1 MRLVPVIVSLALLF
15 VAAAAPLSAQPVET
29 PAAEQ
34 PNQTPTPEEPDDAS
48 APEQPADQ
56 DPAPEPPAET
66 PAPEEPN
73 PMPAPEPPSPE
84 PEPPA
89 REPVETKPPEKEPEP
104 KPADKAT
111 DARPAKPSVLSRFR
125 GHVRRLRVH
134 VNAGSQVTSHD
145 MVAQGAFPL
154 YLESATFE
162 VRGETGSGA
171 VIDVGAAYP
180 LRRRFVG
187 GELFGG
193 LSYSRVGGD
202 LGGPLSG
209 QVPHP
214 LIFDSPRPISGSV
227 SGLDH
232 VEHAIHFQA
241 VWLHPI
247 SNRIEIALSA
257 GPTLFIVSQDLVSA
271 ISLTEAGSSVSLAGT
286 TIQNVNDN
294 AAGFN
299 VGMDG
304 SYRLTR
310 RLAVG
315 AFVRY
320 AGGSVDLPAAS
331 GNVSLDVGGVQ
342 VGAGVRLRFR

>member
-1 MRLVPVIVSLALLF
+1 MRLVPVIVSLALLC

-29 PAAEQ
+29 PGAEQ
-34 PNQTPTPEEPDDAS
+34 PDETPTPEEPDDAP

-66 PAPEEPN
+66 PAPEEPSQL
-73 PMPAPEPPSPE
+73 PAPEPPSPE
-84 PEPPA
+84 PEPRA
-89 REPVETKPPEKEPEP
+89 QEPVETKPPEKEPEP
-104 KPADKAT
+104 KPAEKPADT
-111 DARPAKPSVLSRFR
+111 RPAKTSVLRRFR
-125 GHVRRLRVH
+125 FH
-134 VNAGSQVTSHD
+134 VNAGAQVTSHD

-154 YLESATFE
+154 YDETATFE
-162 VRGETGSGA
+162 TRGETGGGA
-171 VIDVGAAYP
+171 VFDVGAAYP
-180 LRRRFVG
+180 IRRQFFG
-187 GELFGG
+187 GDLFGG

-202 LGGPLSG
+202 VGGPLTG
-209 QVPHP
+209 QIPHP

-227 SGLDH
+227 SGLNH
-232 VEHAIHFQA
+232 VQHALHFQA

-247 SNRIEIALSA
+247 NNRIDVALSA
-257 GPTLFIVSQDLVSA
+257 GPTLFIVSQDLVSS
-271 ISLTEAGSSVSLAGT
+271 ISLTETGSSVSLAGT
-286 TIQNVNDN
+286 TVQDVSDN
-294 AAGFN
+294 GAGFN

>member
-15 VAAAAPLSAQPVET
+15 AAAAAPLSAQPAET

-34 PNQTPTPEEPDDAS
+34 PNETPTPEEPGEMPDSEEPDDAS
-48 APEQPADQ
+48 APGQPADQ
-56 DPAPEPPAET
+56 DPAPEPPAE
-66 PAPEEPN
+66 
-73 PMPAPEPPSPE
+73 
-84 PEPPA
+84 
-89 REPVETKPPEKEPEP
+89 KPPEKAPEP
-104 KPADKAT
+104 KPADKAA
-111 DARPAKPSVLSRFR
+111 DARPAKTSVLSRFR
-125 GHVRRLRVH
+125 GHVKRLRVH
-134 VNAGSQVTSHD
+134 VNGGAQVTSHD

-162 VRGETGSGA
+162 VRGETGSGG
-171 VIDVGAAYP
+171 VFDVGAAYP
-180 LRRRFVG
+180 LRSRFVG

-202 LGGPLSG
+202 VGGPLTG

-331 GNVSLDVGGVQ
+331 GNVPLDVGGVQ

>member
-1 MRLVPVIVSLALLF
+1 M
-15 VAAAAPLSAQPVET
+15 
-29 PAAEQ
+29 
-34 PNQTPTPEEPDDAS
+34 
-48 APEQPADQ
+48 
-56 DPAPEPPAET
+56 
-66 PAPEEPN
+66 
-73 PMPAPEPPSPE
+73 
-84 PEPPA
+84 
-89 REPVETKPPEKEPEP
+89 
-104 KPADKAT
+104 
-111 DARPAKPSVLSRFR
+111 
-125 GHVRRLRVH
+125 
-134 VNAGSQVTSHD
+134 
-145 MVAQGAFPL
+145 
-154 YLESATFE
+154 
-162 VRGETGSGA
+162 
-171 VIDVGAAYP
+171 
-180 LRRRFVG
+180 
-187 GELFGG
+187 
-193 LSYSRVGGD
+193 
-202 LGGPLSG
+202 
-209 QVPHP
+209 
-214 LIFDSPRPISGSV
+214 
-227 SGLDH
+227 SGLNH
-232 VEHAIHFQA
+232 VQHAIHFQA

-247 SNRIEIALSA
+247 SNRIDIALSV